1 MDSQTAGIVELLV
14 ERFGVE
20 ADEVRD
26 DSRMRDLDLDSL
38 ALVEFGLAVEQKF
51 QVKVS
56 EDEIGPDNTVQDVVR
71 LIDAKLAGDP
81 R

>member
-1 MDSQTAGIVELLV
+1 
-14 ERFGVE
+14 
-20 ADEVRD
+20 
-26 DSRMRDLDLDSL
+26 MRDLDLDSL

>member
-1 MDSQTAGIVELLV
+1 MDSQTAEIVELLV

-20 ADEVRD
+20 SDEVRD